1 MCGTHKE
8 LKQQVVVWVLVLEA
22 DRALFL
28 QMDGV
33 DEGHRALV
41 TVGLKVVS
49 LRHPGGAVKQ
59 KNIQVPVRDIWPYL
73 VFNMQVL

>member
-1 MCGTHKE
+1 MKGEQVRSTHKE

-33 DEGHRALV
+33 DEGHGALV
-41 TVGLKVVS
+41 PVRLQVVS

-59 KNIQVPVRDIWPYL
+59 KNVPVL
-73 VFNMQVL
+73 EVQ